1 MPVSKVFKTRMRWER
16 AARMESLGCSD
27 ADIALAIGISLP
39 GLATLKQSDEYR
51 QIRLQISTGIL
62 TDIDDGIA
70 DETQNLRDRLKEQVP
85 VALQAIADL
94 VAQKVDPKLR
104 LQAAET
110 ILDRDGRF
118 MKASRTVVNDQS
130 DLPAYMSDKDA
141 DTVSRIIATQQPVVP
156 PMPKTKE
163 GETIQ

>member
-1 MPVSKVFKTRMRWER
+1 MPVSKVFKTRQRWER

-39 GLATLKQSDEYR
+39 GLATLKQSDEYKKL
-51 QIRLQISTGIL
+51 RLQIATGIL
-62 TDIDDGIA
+62 SDM
-70 DETQNLRDRLKEQVP
+70 DEAIGEETEEMRLRLRAQVP
-85 VALQAIADL
+85 VAMQAIADL
-94 VAQKVDPKLR
+94 VSQKIDSKIR
-104 LQAAET
+104 FQAAES

-141 DTVSRIIATQQPVVP
+141 DTVSRIIATQQPVIPVT
-156 PMPKTKE
+156 PKTKE